1 MSEQHTADLA
11 ARICRRNAQSAV
23 DTLKDITGSAGA
35 ISDGYHTF
43 DELYEHRCTVQL
55 CKAHHYIWHSEHWD
69 NDSKTSD
76 VESPVYRTKV
86 HSDGTIWPGWFLLV
100 LDYGNKPKQIS
111 YHLPECMWHDCD
123 FARKMERAPYFDGHT
138 SADVLKRLAEL

>member
-11 ARICRRNAQSAV
+11 ARICKRNAQSAV

-43 DELYEHRCTVQL
+43 DELYAHRIALFRVTCRALSLMASQVPYIELEHEIVWKSQ
-55 CKAHHYIWHSEHWD
+55 
-69 NDSKTSD
+69 
-76 VESPVYRTKV
+76 V
-86 HSDGTIWPGWFLLV
+86 HSDGSIMEGWFIMGI
-100 LDYGNKPKQIS
+100 DSRPGKQIT
-111 YHLPECMWHDCD
+111 YHLPMSEWDNCK
-123 FARKMERAPYFDGHT
+123 FANTLEKAPEWDGHT